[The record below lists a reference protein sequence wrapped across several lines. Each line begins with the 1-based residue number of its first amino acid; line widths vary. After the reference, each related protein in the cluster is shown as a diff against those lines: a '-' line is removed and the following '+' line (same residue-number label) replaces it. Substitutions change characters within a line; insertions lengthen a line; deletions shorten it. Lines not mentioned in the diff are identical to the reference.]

1 MGIYSVLFKQVGTN
15 KIRGQ
20 TGLMKKILI
29 VDDAAFMRMS
39 LKKIMVENG
48 FEVIGEAENGRE
60 AVEKYNEL
68 QPDIVT
74 LDITMPE
81 MDGLT
86 ALKAII
92 KIDPNANVVIV
103 SAMGQESYVREAVM
117 AGAKNFIVKP
127 FNKEHVLKVLSS
139 L

>member
-1 MGIYSVLFKQVGTN
+1 
-15 KIRGQ
+15 
-20 TGLMKKILI
+20 MKRILI

-39 LKKIMVENG
+39 LKKIMEENG
-48 FEVIGEAENGRE
+48 FEVVGEAENGKVG
-60 AVEKYNEL
+60 VEKYNEL

-86 ALKAII
+86 ALKAIM
-92 KIDPNANVVIV
+92 KLDPNANVVIV

-117 AGAKNFIVKP
+117 SGAKNFIVKP
-127 FNKEHVLKVLSS
+127 FNKEHVVKVLNS

>member
-1 MGIYSVLFKQVGTN
+1 
-15 KIRGQ
+15 
-20 TGLMKKILI
+20 MKRVLI

-39 LKKIMVENG
+39 LRKIMVENG
-48 FEVIGEAENGRE
+48 FEVVGEAENGKE
-60 AVEKYNEL
+60 VLEKYNEL

-81 MDGLT
+81 MDGIT
-86 ALKAII
+86 ALKGLM
-92 KIDPNANVVIV
+92 KLDPNANVVIV

-127 FNKEHVLKVLSS
+127 FNKDHVIKVLNS